1 MLTQD
6 EINLMEWDLAH
17 IDALINEV
25 GELCS
30 KRFPHSEEVNK
41 KMKSLRSS
49 YKRLT
54 EVLLIEMYKET
65 NQ

>member
-1 MLTQD
+1 MTPN
-6 EINLMEWDLAH
+6 EIDLMEWDLSRLNIYIERVVEA
-17 IDALINEV
+17 
-25 GELCS
+25 CS
-30 KRFPHSEEVNK
+30 KRFPRSEEVIK
-41 KMKSLRSS
+41 KVKLLRSS